1 MRHVLIRKGSLES
14 SGRQEGRFSCADW
27 QIHGAIAHFRF
38 KNCQR
43 QNIARKQRRSLAFAP
58 FRRGLVVERS
68 DLLSGGAYCRGV
80 GMVYVIC
87 VSDLGKDGFHGCFK
101 DVREWARFTHHCFFT
116 CAIMNWVFARVLL
129 RLGRWGQMDQELP
142 INIAGCARKVF
153 LVCEFPSLAPPPLV
167 RTRTWLGAYY

>member
-1 MRHVLIRKGSLES
+1 MRHEFIRKGSLES

-27 QIHGAIAHFRF
+27 QIHGAIAHFRC

-43 QNIARKQRRSLAFAP
+43 QNIARKQRPSLVFAP
-58 FRRGLVVERS
+58 FRRGLVVERF
-68 DLLSGGAYCRGV
+68 DLLSGGAYYRGV

-116 CAIMNWVFARVLL
+116 CAIMN
-129 RLGRWGQMDQELP
+129 
-142 INIAGCARKVF
+142 
-153 LVCEFPSLAPPPLV
+153 
-167 RTRTWLGAYY
+167 